1 MLRYSD
7 KIESIH
13 CFVGKNGSGKTR
25 LINDILTQGGKIV
38 ELSYDNLENT
48 SILKYS
54 ASIELEQLGDL
65 PEHSFD
71 VSTSSLLKR
80 MSLISLHRL
89 DSIFQVKVAISHY
102 GSLKDIINFSN
113 KELLLKLTEAG
124 EGLREFRNKY
134 FHGSQ
139 YYENIKEFI
148 NSIIESQRNTEFNRI
163 VKVLVIKF
171 LSVFM
176 DHFILSENV
185 EDNKSCEI
193 QQLFQE
199 INLKTLKPRNKFYTL
214 LEDSFGYSKSHEDV
228 KKLEDF
234 FEMLNRFIKLE
245 KNSFDL
251 SANSRRLLNNILKMI
266 MISHYDNFIAHEVF
280 SIIEFKWN
288 GLSSG
293 ELALLNLF
301 ARLNTFRNG
310 LNGDVVVLIDEIDLG
325 MHPEWQRRWVKD
337 VLPVIG
343 SIMKTEENSVHVLFT
358 THSPIIL
365 SDLLEKDIIYL
376 SDQSNSLKFKTFG
389 QNIYNLFQDSFYLKD
404 SKGSFSM
411 DVIRSLLS
419 LFDNSSINGTL
430 KIEDIE
436 LMKFSETYDLNF
448 ENRTTDEIRIFF
460 EKLVD
465 MIGEDI
471 IRNHLKIQLERV
483 EWGGSERQI
492 LEYERKI
499 TMYQEKIRK
508 LREGLE

>member
-1 MLRYSD
+1 M
-7 KIESIH
+7 EQ
-13 CFVGKNGSGKTR
+13 F
-25 LINDILTQGGKIV
+25 
-38 ELSYDNLENT
+38 EN
-48 SILKYS
+48 
-54 ASIELEQLGDL
+54 L
-65 PEHSFD
+65 PEHSLD
-71 VSTSSLLKR
+71 VSTSSLLKQ
-80 MSLISLHRL
+80 MSLMNLNRL
-89 DSIFQVKVAISHY
+89 DSIFQVNVAISY
-102 GSLKDIINFSN
+102 YEDLNDIIDFSN
-113 KELLLKLTEAG
+113 KELIIKLTEVG
-124 EGLREFRNKY
+124 EGVRGFKDKY
-134 FHGSQ
+134 FHKSK
-139 YYENIKEFI
+139 YNDNIKGFMT
-148 NSIIESQRNTEFNRI
+148 SIFQSRKKNEFNRI
-163 VKVLVIKF
+163 VEVLVIKF

-176 DHFILSENV
+176 DFFILSEEV
-185 EDNKSCEI
+185 DDKKLDKI
-193 QQLFQE
+193 RQLFQE
-199 INLKTLKPRNKFYTL
+199 INIDTLKPRKKFYTL
-214 LEDSFGYSKSHEDV
+214 LAKDFGYPQNNEYV
-228 KKLEDF
+228 IQLENF
-234 FEMLNRFIKLE
+234 FKMLKEFINLE

-251 SANSRRLLNNILKMI
+251 SDKSIEKLNKILKMI
-266 MISHYDNFIAHEVF
+266 MITSDDNFIAHEVF

-293 ELALLNLF
+293 ELALLNLL
-301 ARLNTFRNG
+301 ARLNSMRDG
-310 LNGDVVVLIDEIDLG
+310 LNRSVLILIDEVDLG

-343 SIMKTEENSVHVLFT
+343 SIMKTENNSIHILFT

-365 SDLLEKDIIYL
+365 SDLFEKDIIYL
-376 SDQSNSLKFKTFG
+376 SNQSNSLKFKTFG

-448 ENRTTDEIRIFF
+448 DNRTTDEIRIFF

-499 TMYQEKIRK
+499 TMYQEEIRK